1 MMAEMTANKSDYQYS
16 PEETE
21 QRVRAT
27 LRGAFRG
34 SPTQLKD
41 IPRKPRASRV
51 KASSAASAKSVRRA
65 T

>member
-1 MMAEMTANKSDYQYS
+1 MDDKSEQYS
-16 PEETE
+16 QDETE
-21 QRVRAT
+21 QRVRKA

-41 IPRKPRASRV
+41 IPRKPRGSRV
-51 KASSAASAKSVRRA
+51 KTASAASAKSARRA

>member
-1 MMAEMTANKSDYQYS
+1 MDKKNEQQDQFST
-16 PEETE
+16 EETE
-21 QRVRAT
+21 QRVRAA

-51 KASSAASAKSVRRA
+51 KAASPKTRKSA
-65 T
+65 

>member
-1 MMAEMTANKSDYQYS
+1 MSDNSHQYS

-21 QRVRAT
+21 QRVRKA

-41 IPRKPRASRV
+41 IPRKRSLGRAQSGTKKPRKTA
-51 KASSAASAKSVRRA
+51 
-65 T
+65 

>member
-1 MMAEMTANKSDYQYS
+1 MSDLDQDQYS

-21 QRVRAT
+21 RRVRKA

-51 KASSAASAKSVRRA
+51 KAASAASAKSARRA

>member
-1 MMAEMTANKSDYQYS
+1 MNKPEHAEQYS

-21 QRVRAT
+21 QRVRKA

-51 KASSAASAKSVRRA
+51 KVASAAIVKNARRA
-65 T
+65 I

>member
-1 MMAEMTANKSDYQYS
+1 MARDESTTKSSDQYS

-21 QRVRAT
+21 QRVRKA

-51 KASSAASAKSVRRA
+51 KAATRKVRKIA
-65 T
+65 

>member
-1 MMAEMTANKSDYQYS
+1 MDAPDQDQYS

-21 QRVRAT
+21 QRVRKA

-41 IPRKPRASRV
+41 IPRKSRASRV
-51 KASSAASAKSVRRA
+51 KAASAATSKSARQA